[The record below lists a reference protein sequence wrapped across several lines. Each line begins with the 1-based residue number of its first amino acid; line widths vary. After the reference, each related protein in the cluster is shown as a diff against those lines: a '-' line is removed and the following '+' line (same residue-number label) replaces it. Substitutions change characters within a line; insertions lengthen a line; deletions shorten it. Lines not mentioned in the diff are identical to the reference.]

1 MVKVTT
7 ALGTC
12 SSNAHLRM
20 QFCTHRKKCCWT
32 YMHANK
38 LAFICTSPVF
48 TCQSP
53 PSLVCISSVLVT
65 HMTMCHRSWCY
76 WSGSA
81 SPHWAQNMSYVACLM
96 FGIASQHRLL
106 ALLAPATTKPDHA
119 LNRASSVTLNSHLSR
134 VCWTTD
140 AESPR
145 MTCCQSASNR
155 FPQTVWC
162 PS

>member
-1 MVKVTT
+1 MCTLGLSMWVSHDSIGRVCPLKLLHRFASPHAMVKVTT
-7 ALGTC
+7 ALGAC
-12 SSNAHLRM
+12 SSDAHLRM

-38 LAFICTSPVF
+38 LAFICISPVI

-53 PSLVCISSVLVT
+53 PSLICISSVLVT
-65 HMTMCHRSWCY
+65 HMTMCLRSWCY

-106 ALLAPATTKPDHA
+106 ALLAPTTTKG
-119 LNRASSVTLNSHLSR
+119 RS
-134 VCWTTD
+134 CI
-140 AESPR
+140 E
-145 MTCCQSASNR
+145 QSK
-155 FPQTVWC
+155 
-162 PS
+162 